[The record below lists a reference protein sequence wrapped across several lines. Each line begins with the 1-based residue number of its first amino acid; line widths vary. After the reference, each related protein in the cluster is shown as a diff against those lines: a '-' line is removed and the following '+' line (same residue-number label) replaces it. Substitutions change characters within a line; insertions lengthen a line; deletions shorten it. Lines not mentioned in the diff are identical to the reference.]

1 MHTEFVSYKD
11 IDNPRSLAYLIKS
24 MPVGGAILHLGA
36 HPDDEDVGLLS
47 YLSHKYGVRAVYWS
61 ATRGEGGQNRINGY
75 QNEAL
80 GVLRTWESLAARA
93 IDGGECLF
101 GPFFD
106 FGFCKNAE
114 KAFSNWNQERV
125 VLEIVRAIRQVQP
138 QIVIARWKGGPED
151 GHGQHQAIGIAS
163 RQAFELAGQPGR
175 FPELDAEGLP
185 AWQPRKYYCSTLGD
199 AQPGEDFD
207 SGRRLVP
214 MERPGV
220 LRLNTGEFDPIDGQS
235 YQENAWR
242 AFNQHKSQGLGM
254 VPLPGDFF
262 CYLTLEANLTA
273 NSSPKFETDIFD
285 GLDFHLTGLADYPG
299 ENLPFLRQQLEEVQN
314 LAEEAGALY
323 RVENPLT
330 TVPPVLTGLTRLRN
344 LYEQLSEEA
353 GNDVAGKALL
363 QYLITKIERFEE
375 VAVRCLG
382 LSLEGFN
389 DRNRLIP
396 GMAFQVHAT
405 LVNQLDI
412 PLQEKEIQFS
422 LQAPNEWKI
431 QELEPVQVELN
442 PGRFSASFEI
452 ITGLETA
459 LSSPYWLARPRKGA
473 VYQWPQ
479 ANWVGSPFQVPSLQL
494 LCRVKVDKTF
504 LTLRKAVTGREVI
517 ASGYRR
523 VPPLIIPPISLIPE
537 TGQEFLQAQP
547 GSQTLN
553 LRVAARNNSERAVQ
567 GYLTLQ
573 GPPEWR
579 IQPEQLEIQLTEPGE
594 VANFLFT
601 VSLPPDCQAGHYPL
615 NYTVNCEGRD
625 YNLILKPVYLA
636 PTGISSRVDSGNCL
650 KEEII
655 LEPAQVMVHLINA
668 RFVQGLNYAYVQGLQ
683 EELVATLKPFGV
695 NFRLLSDV
703 DLIALNLKEFDAIVI
718 GPNAYMVRD
727 QLRQNNRRFLDYV
740 REGGT
745 LIVQYQGYG
754 YENENFTP
762 YPFKFNHPHDRVTYE
777 DAPVTILRPDFM
789 FFRLPNA
796 ITETDF
802 EGWIR
807 DRGLYFFGEWDK
819 RYQTFLA
826 SSDPGVSLHLGGLMG
841 AYYGRG
847 TYLYCGYSFFR
858 QLPAGVIG
866 AFRQF
871 ANILALPAAR
881 ILERIDFLKKIYLFS
896 TLTEEQLDPISRL
909 VEERWFEDGT
919 YICHKGDPANE
930 LYIIYRGAVEI
941 LADEENPSSRLAL
954 RRAGEWVG
962 ELAFLG
968 EIPRTASMRA
978 IGDVELLVLKGD
990 NFVKVLYEY
999 PDMGIRLSKMLVK
1012 SYFDLNT
1019 REKLEDKNSIV

>member
-1 MHTEFVSYKD
+1 MQTELVSYKD
-11 IDNPRSLAYLIKS
+11 IDNPRALAYLIKS

-114 KAFSNWNQERV
+114 KAFANWNQERV

-163 RQAFELAGQPGR
+163 RQAFVLAGDPDR
-175 FPELDAEGLP
+175 FPELDAEGLAP
-185 AWQPRKYYCSTLGD
+185 WQPRKYYCSTLGD
-199 AQPGEDFD
+199 AQPGEAFD
-207 SGRRLVP
+207 SGRRLP
-214 MERPGV
+214 EMERPGV
-220 LRLNTGEFDPIDGQS
+220 LRLNTGEFDPVCGQS
-235 YQENAWR
+235 YQENSWL

-262 CYLTLEANLTA
+262 CYLTLEANLTDH
-273 NSSPKFETDIFD
+273 NDPKFETDIFD
-285 GLDFHLTGLADYPG
+285 GLDFRLTGLADYPG
-299 ENLPFLRQQLEEVQN
+299 ENLPYLRDQLAEVQQLAQ
-314 LAEEAGALY
+314 EAGALY
-323 RVENPLT
+323 RVENPLVA
-330 TVPPVLTGLTRLRN
+330 VPMVLAGLTSLRK
-344 LYEQLSEEA
+344 LYQQLLEEA
-353 GNDVAGKALL
+353 EGKPSGKTLRQYLAGK
-363 QYLITKIERFEE
+363 IELFEE
-375 VAVRCLG
+375 VAIRCLG
-382 LSLEGFN
+382 LNLEGFN

-396 GMAFQVHAT
+396 GMVFQVHAT

-412 PLQEKEIQFS
+412 PLEEAEIHFS
-422 LQAPNEWKI
+422 LEAPADWKI
-431 QELEPVQVELN
+431 QELEPIPVELN
-442 PGRFSASFEI
+442 PSRFAARFEI
-452 ITGLETA
+452 TTGLETS
-459 LSSPYWLARPRKGA
+459 LSSPYWLAQPRNGA

-479 ANWVGSPFQVPSLQL
+479 ANWVGNPFKVPSLKLVCQ
-494 LCRVKVDKTF
+494 VKVNDTV
-504 LTLRKAVTGREVI
+504 LTLRKPVIGREVI
-517 ASGYRR
+517 SSGFRR
-523 VPPLIIPPISLIPE
+523 VPPLIIPPISLIPD
-537 TGQEFLQAQP
+537 TSQEFLQVQSDA
-547 GSQTLN
+547 QTLN
-553 LRVAARNNSERAVQ
+553 LRVAARNNSERPVQ
-567 GYLTLQ
+567 GYLMLQ
-573 GPPEWR
+573 GPADWE
-579 IQPEQLEIQLTEPGE
+579 IQPKQIDIQLAEPGE
-594 VANFLFT
+594 AQNFLFT
-601 VSLPPDCQAGHYPL
+601 VTIPANCQAGHYPL
-615 NYTVNCEGRD
+615 NYMVNCEGRD
-625 YNLILKPVYLA
+625 YNLILKPVYQA
-636 PTGISSRVDSGNCL
+636 PAGISTTVDSGNCL
-650 KEEII
+650 KEEIM
-655 LEPAQVMVHLINA
+655 LEPAQVMVHLVNV
-668 RFVQGLNYAYVQGLQ
+668 RFVQGLNYAYVRGLQ
-683 EELVATLKPFGV
+683 EELVETLKPFGV
-695 NFRLLSDV
+695 NFHLLSDT
-703 DLIALNLKEFDAIVI
+703 DLIARDLKEFDAIVI

-777 DAPVTILRPDFM
+777 DAPITILRPDFM
-789 FFRLPNA
+789 FFRLPNT
-796 ITETDF
+796 ITKLDF
-802 EGWIR
+802 DGWIR

-826 SSDPGVSLHLGGLMG
+826 SSDPDVPPHLGGLLG
-841 AYYGRG
+841 GYYGRG

-909 VEERWFEDGT
+909 VEERWFEAGT
-919 YICHKGDPANE
+919 YICHKGDVANE

-941 LADEENPSSRLAL
+941 LAEEGDNATRLAV
-954 RRAGEWVG
+954 RGAGQWVG

-968 EIPRTASMRA
+968 EMPRTASMRA
-978 IGDVELLVLKGD
+978 MGDVELLVLNGD
-990 NFVKVLYEY
+990 SFVKVLYEY

-1012 SYFDLNT
+1012 SYFDLET
-1019 REKLEDKNSIV
+1019 REKPEDQNPIV